1 MTHNP
6 FEPKY
11 VEKVVAAAE
20 AVENFIIDVAESRKI
35 EVPEL
40 GMAVVA
46 MLVNRIGKA
55 NGRDAA
61 MQIAEALTTVASS
74 MEDAE

>member
-1 MTHNP
+1 MKHNP
-6 FEPKY
+6 FEPKH
-11 VEKVVAAAE
+11 VKKVIAAAE

-35 EVPEL
+35 EVPRL
-40 GMAVVA
+40 SVA
-46 MLVNRIGKA
+46 IISMLVNRIGRA

-61 MQIAEALTTVASS
+61 IQILEALTIVASS

>member
-20 AVENFIIDVAESRKI
+20 A
-35 EVPEL
+35 
-40 GMAVVA
+40 
-46 MLVNRIGKA
+46 
-55 NGRDAA
+55 
-61 MQIAEALTTVASS
+61 LTTVASS